1 MSNLLVENV
10 PSLIQCTLINI
21 TFEMGFSFISFDAV
35 CDVTSMYFQSL

>member
-10 PSLIQCTLINI
+10 PSLMQCTLINI
-21 TFEMGFSFISFDAV
+21 TFGFSFISFDAV